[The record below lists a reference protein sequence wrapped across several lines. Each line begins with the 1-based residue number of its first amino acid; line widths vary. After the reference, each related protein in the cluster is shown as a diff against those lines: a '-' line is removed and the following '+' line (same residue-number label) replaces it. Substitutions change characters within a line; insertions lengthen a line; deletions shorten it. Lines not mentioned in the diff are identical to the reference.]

1 MEDIEVGT
9 INTEEEY
16 DDVEKKF
23 NDTNFKVNF
32 VGTFRYQ
39 NDMVLIKYNNS
50 AENSLLKLFLGG

>member
-39 NDMVLIKYNNS
+39 NDMVLIKYNNF

>member
-32 VGTFRYQ
+32 VGTFRYK